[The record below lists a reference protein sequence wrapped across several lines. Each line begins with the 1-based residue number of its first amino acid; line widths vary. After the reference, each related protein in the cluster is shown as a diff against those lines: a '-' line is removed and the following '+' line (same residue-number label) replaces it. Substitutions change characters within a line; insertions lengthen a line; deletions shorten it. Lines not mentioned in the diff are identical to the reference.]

1 MIRWFAR
8 NDIAANF
15 LIIAILLWGGYS
27 AMERVQLEVQP
38 ERDFGRV
45 DVEVA
50 YPGGTPAAAEKA
62 VIIPIE
68 KALIGLP
75 GVKSIESHARS
86 SGAFIRLYTK
96 DRVNP
101 EDLLEEVKARVNR
114 ITTFPQEIDPPD
126 IHVPDS
132 KMWYDVIK
140 IAVSGDLE
148 PTELQRV
155 AEQVRDDL
163 IDMPEIS
170 QSLIQGISPHEISIE
185 ADPAMLRDYKLSF
198 ADLTNAVRRS
208 SVDLPAG
215 RIQGNEGSLMIRS
228 KGQAYDRSDFE
239 NIVIRNR
246 DGAEVRLGTVATVID
261 GFNED
266 RKIVRFNGRPALLVE
281 ALCLDDENALEIAR
295 AVKEYV
301 ATAHERFPEGIHF
314 DLWDDSSVELE
325 GRLGTLLTSLAQG
338 SLLVLIVLGLFLRP
352 SIALWVILGI
362 PVAFA
367 GGLIMMPWFGITAN
381 MMSIFGFIIVV
392 GIVVDDAIITAE
404 NVYSRLNDGLEP
416 LEAATLGTKEVAV
429 PVTFG
434 AMTTIVAF
442 IPLMIYDG
450 FYGSFTKQIP
460 PIVTAALIFS
470 LIESK
475 LILPSHLKH
484 TRVGN
489 RRLGPL
495 GRVQAAFAGS
505 LELAVR
511 HIYEPLLR
519 FSTRHRYSTIALFFA
534 VALGSIGYVDSGAMG
549 FVNMPEVDRNRIR
562 AYVRMH
568 RDTPMEETNERVQQV
583 AAAVQQLREEFID
596 PGTGESLIGHCLTA
610 AGGWTGSPST
620 IPHMGFVTI
629 GVTDPGLRSEPG
641 PRNQKI
647 AERWTE
653 LVGEIPEIQS
663 LYISGDRGGGYR
675 GDDDLE
681 SISIELR
688 GPETEEKRELA
699 RNIVRTL
706 ESYEGIASAWSNSG
720 GIRDELLIR
729 IRPEGE
735 ALGLSQ
741 RDLANQ
747 VRAAFFGQQAQRI
760 IRERDDVRVMVRMPE
775 ELRNSL
781 HTLQNLRIRTA
792 DGGEAPFYSVADAEF
807 TKARS
812 RIERID
818 GAQVISITAEPDNE
832 EIDIIR
838 ISRDLADRLDRMT
851 NAQTGLSWRYTG
863 YVAEHEET
871 RRKTIFGGTVL
882 FFALYALLAIPFRS
896 LYQPFFVMLAVPFG
910 AIGAMVGHILLDLT
924 PSYLSVFGIMAL
936 SGVVVNDSLVMVNFI
951 NRRVQEGRPLLE
963 SVIQSGTRR
972 FRPIILTSVTTFAG
986 LLPILFDRSLQ
997 AQFLIPMAASLAF
1010 GVLFATF
1017 ITLLMIPSAYLV
1029 AEDIRGHLGRAWRWY
1044 WRKSLGRRELAG
1056 PSDLVKKY

>member
-15 LIIAILLWGGYS
+15 LIIAILMWGGYS

-38 ERDFGRV
+38 SMDFGRV
-45 DVEVA
+45 DIDVK
-50 YPGGTPAAAEKA
+50 YQGGTPAAVEKS
-62 VIIPIE
+62 VVVPIE
-68 KALIGLP
+68 KALIGMQ
-75 GVKSIESHARS
+75 GVKSIESYAGSGDAR
-86 SGAFIRLYTK
+86 IRVEAK
-96 DRVNP
+96 EHVNP
-101 EDLLEEVKARVNR
+101 KDLLEEVKARVGR

-132 KMWYDVIK
+132 KMWFDVIK

-148 PTELQRV
+148 PAELQRV

-185 ADPAMLRDYKLSF
+185 ADPAKLRDYKLSF
-198 ADLTNAVRRS
+198 ADLSDAIRRS

-215 RIQGNEGSLMIRS
+215 LIQSHEGSLMIRS
-228 KGQAYDRSDFE
+228 KGQAYDRRDFE
-239 NIVIRNR
+239 NIVIRNSE
-246 DGAEVRLGTVATVID
+246 GAEVLLGTVATVND

-281 ALCLDDENALEIAR
+281 ALCLEDENALEIAA
-295 AVKEYV
+295 AVKHYV
-301 ATAHERFPEGIHF
+301 ATSHERFPEGIHF

-325 GRLGTLLTSLAQG
+325 GRLGTLLTSLIQG

-352 SIALWVILGI
+352 SIALWVIIGI

-367 GGLIMMPWFGITAN
+367 GGFIMMPWFGITAN
-381 MMSIFGFIIVV
+381 VMSIFGFIIVV

-404 NVYSRLNDGLEP
+404 NVYARLNEGLDP

-442 IPLMIYDG
+442 IPLMFYDG

-470 LIESK
+470 LMESK

-484 TRVGN
+484 TRITG
-489 RRLGPL
+489 RRPGPL
-495 GRVQAAFAGS
+495 GRAQNYLAGS
-505 LELAVR
+505 LETFVTRA
-511 HIYEPLLR
+511 YEPLLR
-519 FSTRHRYSTIALFFA
+519 FTTRHRYSTIASFLAIAFA
-534 VALGSIGYVDSGAMG
+534 SLGYVESGAMG

-568 RDTPMEETNERVQQV
+568 RDTAMEETNERVQQV
-583 AAAVQQLREEFID
+583 AAAVHQLREEFID
-596 PGTGESLIGHCLTA
+596 PGTGKSIIEHCLTA

-620 IPHMGFVTI
+620 HPYMGFVTI
-629 GVTDPGLRSEPG
+629 AVTDPGLRSEPG
-641 PRNQKI
+641 ARNQEI
-647 AERWTE
+647 ADRWTE
-653 LVGEIPEIQS
+653 LVGDIPEIQS
-663 LYISGDRGGGYR
+663 LHISGDRGGGYR

-688 GPETEEKRELA
+688 GPETEQKRELA
-699 RNIVRTL
+699 GEIVSVV

-735 ALGLSQ
+735 ALGLTQ
-741 RDLANQ
+741 RELAAQ
-747 VRAAFFGQQAQRI
+747 VRAAFFGEQAQRI

-781 HTLQNLRIRTA
+781 HTLEKLRIRA
-792 DGGEAPFYSVADAEF
+792 PGGGQVPFYTVADAEF

-832 EIDIIR
+832 EVDIIQ
-838 ISRDLADRLDRMT
+838 ISRLLAERLDQLT
-851 NAQTGLSWRYTG
+851 NEHPGLSWRYTG

-871 RRKTIFGGTVL
+871 RKKTVFGGIAL
-882 FFALYALLAIPFRS
+882 FLALYALLAIPFRS

-910 AIGAMVGHILLDLT
+910 AIGAMMGHVLLDLT

-951 NRRVQEGRPLLE
+951 NQKVQQGAPVME

-972 FRPIILTSVTTFAG
+972 FRPIILTSVTTFVG

-997 AQFLIPMAASLAF
+997 AQFLIPMATSLAF
-1010 GVLFATF
+1010 GVMFATF

-1029 AEDIRGHLGRAWRWY
+1029 AEDLRGHLGRAWRWY
-1044 WRKSLGRRELAG
+1044 CRKA
-1056 PSDLVKKY
+1056 

>member
-15 LIIAILLWGGYS
+15 LIIAILMWGGYS

-38 ERDFGRV
+38 SMEFGRV
-45 DVEVA
+45 DIEVR
-50 YPGGTPAAAEKA
+50 YQGGTPAAVEKS
-62 VIIPIE
+62 VVIPIE
-68 KALIGLP
+68 KALIGMQ
-75 GVKSIESHARS
+75 GVKSIESHAG
-86 SGAFIRLYTK
+86 SGDARIRVEAK
-96 DRVNP
+96 EHVNP
-101 EDLLEEVKARVNR
+101 KDLLEEVKARVGR

-132 KMWYDVIK
+132 KMWFDVIK

-148 PTELQRV
+148 PAELQRV

-185 ADPAMLRDYKLSF
+185 ADPAKLRDYKLSF
-198 ADLTNAVRRS
+198 ADLSDAIRRS

-215 RIQGNEGSLMIRS
+215 LMQSQEGSLMIRS
-228 KGQAYDRSDFE
+228 KGQAYDRRDFE
-239 NIVIRNR
+239 DIVIRNSE
-246 DGAEVRLGTVATVID
+246 GAEVLLGTVATVND

-281 ALCLDDENALEIAR
+281 ALCLEDENALEIAA
-295 AVKEYV
+295 AVKHYV
-301 ATAHERFPEGIHF
+301 ATSHERFPEGIHF

-325 GRLGTLLTSLAQG
+325 GRLGTLLTSLIQG

-352 SIALWVILGI
+352 SIALWVIIGI

-367 GGLIMMPWFGITAN
+367 GGFIMMPWFGITAN
-381 MMSIFGFIIVV
+381 VMSIFGFIIVV

-404 NVYSRLNDGLEP
+404 NVYARLNEGLEP

-434 AMTTIVAF
+434 ALTTIVAF
-442 IPLMIYDG
+442 IPLMFYDG

-470 LIESK
+470 LMESK

-484 TRVGN
+484 TRITG
-489 RRLGPL
+489 RRPGPL
-495 GRVQAAFAGS
+495 GRAQNYLAGS
-505 LELAVR
+505 LETFVTR
-511 HIYEPLLR
+511 VYEPLLR
-519 FSTRHRYSTIALFFA
+519 FTTHHRYATIASFLAIAFA
-534 VALGSIGYVDSGAMG
+534 CLGYVESGAMG

-583 AAAVQQLREEFID
+583 AAAVHQLREEFID
-596 PGTGESLIGHCLTA
+596 PGTGKSIIEDCLTA
-610 AGGWTGSPST
+610 AGGWTGSPYT
-620 IPHMGFVTI
+620 HPHMGFVTI

-641 PRNQKI
+641 ARNQEI
-647 AERWTE
+647 ADRWTE
-653 LVGEIPEIQS
+653 LVGEIPEVQA
-663 LYISGDRGGGYR
+663 LHISGDRGGGYR

-688 GPETEEKRELA
+688 GPETEQKRELA
-699 RNIVRTL
+699 REIVSVV

-735 ALGLSQ
+735 ALGLTQ
-741 RDLANQ
+741 RELAAQ

-775 ELRNSL
+775 HLRNSL
-781 HTLQNLRIRTA
+781 HTLEKLRIRA
-792 DGGEAPFYSVADAEF
+792 PGGGQVPFYTVADAEF

-838 ISRDLADRLDRMT
+838 ISRLLAQRLDQLT
-851 NAQTGLSWRYTG
+851 NEHPGLSWRYTG

-871 RRKTIFGGTVL
+871 RKKTVFGGITL
-882 FFALYALLAIPFRS
+882 FLALYALLAIPFRS

-910 AIGAMVGHILLDLT
+910 AIGALMGHLLLDLT

-951 NRRVQEGRPLLE
+951 NQKVQQGAPLME

-972 FRPIILTSVTTFAG
+972 FRPIILTSVTTFVG

-997 AQFLIPMAASLAF
+997 AQFLIPMATSLAF
-1010 GVLFATF
+1010 GVMFATF

-1029 AEDIRGHLGRAWRWY
+1029 AEDLRGHLGRAWRWY
-1044 WRKSLGRRELAG
+1044 CRKG
-1056 PSDLVKKY
+1056 